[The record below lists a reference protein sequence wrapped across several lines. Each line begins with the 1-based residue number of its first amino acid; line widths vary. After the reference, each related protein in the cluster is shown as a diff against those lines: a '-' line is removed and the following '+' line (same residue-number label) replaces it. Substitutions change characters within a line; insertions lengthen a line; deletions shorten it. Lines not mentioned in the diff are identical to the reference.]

1 MCLVSPCLVSVSIF
15 GPMSKFANK
24 YVQFVVLLL
33 LGMIWGSSFILM
45 KKTLR
50 TWAPD
55 EMAAGRIFLAGL
67 FLLPLI
73 LHQFKL
79 LRKQDIAP
87 ALLAGLFGN
96 AIPAFLFAF
105 AQTKIDSAL
114 GGMINSTTPIFT
126 LLFGVALFR
135 VRVASLSILGVAL
148 GLGGAIYLIYA
159 YGNASGNSD
168 WHYALLAV
176 LASAC
181 YGVSLNI
188 IKGKLGHLP
197 SLLIT
202 GFPFCVTSVLSLLY
216 LWGAGT
222 FPKLAANPAMQADG
236 IYLATLAFLA
246 TAVGVYL
253 FNLLIKQTTA
263 LFASLVT
270 YLIPAF
276 SILWGFSDGERIGI
290 YYFIGISLIMA
301 AIWMVNKGQNKAKA
315 AKKPV

>member
-1 MCLVSPCLVSVSIF
+1 MCLVSHGPVSIF
-15 GPMSKFANK
+15 AAMSKFANK

-50 TWAPD
+50 SWEPD
-55 EMAAGRIFLAGL
+55 EMAAGRILLAGV

-73 LHQFKL
+73 AHQFKL
-79 LRKQDIAP
+79 IRKQDVAP

-135 VRVASLSILGVAL
+135 TRVASLSVLGLAL

-176 LASAC
+176 AASAC
-181 YGVSLNI
+181 YGLSLNI

-222 FPKLAANPAMQADG
+222 FPKLAADPGMRADG
-236 IYLATLAFLA
+236 VYLALLALLA
-246 TAVGVYL
+246 TALGVYL

-276 SILWGFSDGERIGI
+276 SVLWGFSDGERIGV

-301 AIWMVNKGQNKAKA
+301 AIWMVNKGQNQIKLKQ
-315 AKKPV
+315 KDKV

>member
-1 MCLVSPCLVSVSIF
+1 
-15 GPMSKFANK
+15 MSKFANK
-24 YVQFVVLLL
+24 YVQYVVLLL

-50 TWAPD
+50 TWQPD
-55 EMAAGRIFLAGL
+55 EMAAGRILLAGV

-73 LHQFKL
+73 AHQFKL
-79 LRKQDIAP
+79 MRWQDVLF

-105 AQTKIDSAL
+105 AQTRIDSAL

-126 LLFGVALFR
+126 LLFGVLLFR
-135 VRVASLSILGVAL
+135 TRVAPLSVVGVAL
-148 GLGGAIYLIYA
+148 GLGGAVYLIYS
-159 YGNASGNSD
+159 YGNASGNND
-168 WHYALLAV
+168 WHYALLA
-176 LASAC
+176 LTAAAC

-188 IKGKLGHLP
+188 IKAKLGHLP

-202 GFPFCVTSVLSLLY
+202 GFPFCVTSMLSLLY
-216 LWGAGT
+216 LLAGGT
-222 FPKLAANPAMQADG
+222 FPKLAADPAMRADG
-236 IYLATLAFLA
+236 LYLTTLAFLA
-246 TAVGVYL
+246 TGVGVYL

-276 SILWGFSDGERIGI
+276 AVLWGFSDGERIGI
-290 YYFIGISLIMA
+290 YYFIGIALILA
-301 AIWMVNKGQNKAKA
+301 AIWMVGRGQNRAKAKL
-315 AKKPV
+315 KP